1 MHLSCQGNGS
11 PDLVGDLGVRE
22 EAAAQLC
29 LFNSLCFIR
38 IRNLFLL
45 AVKSQFSI
53 VKILGFSSE
62 TSILGLKIKCY
73 NKMLAECN
81 HFHTM

>member
-11 PDLVGDLGVRE
+11 PDLVGDLGVGE

-29 LFNSLCFIR
+29 PFNSLCFIR
-38 IRNLFLL
+38 IRRNLFLL

-62 TSILGLKIKCY
+62 ASISGLKIK
-73 NKMLAECN
+73 
-81 HFHTM
+81 F